1 MMSDED
7 CIQRHRLLELAEKRE
22 RRREEELLRYELYI
36 RKLSKEYPEL
46 LNRKYPITSE
56 ISQNYLDQ

>member
-1 MMSDED
+1 MSDED